1 MLKITVQE
9 AAKEHVIRLEG
20 KIVGPWVEEFACTW
34 RSLEQSRGSKDLRL
48 DLRGVAFVDVKGQQL
63 LQEIYEKTHASFL
76 ADSPLTH
83 YFANHAMQQKSY
95 DKNQGA
101 QNARTVWI

>member
-1 MLKITVQE
+1 MLE
-9 AAKEHVIRLEG
+9 DANEHVIRLEG
-20 KIVGPWVEEFACTW
+20 KIIGPWVEEFARIW
-34 RSLEQSRGSKDLRL
+34 HFLELSRGSKNLRL